1 MTAAP
6 AAPAAP
12 PDTDFGLALI
22 GCGGFGSYVLDAVRD
37 IPGLRVVVCA
47 DAERDRAAALA
58 ARCGPTVVVR
68 KTVGEAVSVP
78 GVDVVVLATPPVA
91 HADAAVTALRAG
103 KHVFCEKPIAL
114 TLEGAA
120 HVAAE
125 ADRAPGVFVVD
136 HVLRY
141 NPILRLLQRLG
152 GEGLLDAL
160 RRFSFENDA
169 SDEDL
174 GPDHWFW
181 DPARSGG
188 IHIEHGVHF
197 FDAASA
203 LMGSVPVEVQ
213 GTAVRRDGG
222 PVDIVVATATHP
234 GGGVATH
241 THSFTHAHRAE
252 RQLMRLDYG
261 FAEARVTGW
270 IPTFATITAWT
281 DDAGAARWERLPDRA
296 ADLLTVPGLRP
307 HGHERITVAVTR
319 GAGSDRPASGRG
331 VTRTVPH
338 RVDCVIDLGGEPRK
352 PYVYAESV
360 RAAMTDLLHCAVHGT
375 APVADARAG
384 LAAVAVAEAATRSA
398 QTGGRALP
406 VTAPTTG
413 TVGGAD

>member
-1 MTAAP
+1 MIAT
-6 AAPAAP
+6 
-12 PDTDFGLALI
+12 PDGEFGLALI
-22 GCGGFGSYVLDAVRD
+22 GCGGFGAYVLDSVRD
-37 IPGLRVVVCA
+37 VPGLRVVVCA
-47 DAERDRAAALA
+47 DPARARARALAERHDAAV
-58 ARCGPTVVVR
+58 CTTVE
-68 KTVGEAVSVP
+68 EAVTLP

-103 KHVFCEKPIAL
+103 KHVFCEKPIAV
-114 TLEGAA
+114 TLEAA
-120 HVAAE
+120 ARVAEE

-152 GEGLLDAL
+152 GEGLLDPL
-160 RRFSFENDA
+160 RRFAFENDA

-203 LMGSVPVEVQ
+203 LMGSDPVEVQ
-213 GTAVRRDGG
+213 GTAVRRPGG

-234 GGGVATH
+234 GGAVATH

-270 IPTFATITAWT
+270 IPTGATLTAWT
-281 DDAGAARWERLPDRA
+281 DEAGAPRWERLPERA
-296 ADLLTVPGLRP
+296 GELLAVPGARP
-307 HGHERITVAVTR
+307 HGQERITVSVTR

-331 VTRTVPH
+331 VRRVVPH
-338 RVDCVIDLGGEPRK
+338 RVDCVIDLGGEARK
-352 PYVYAESV
+352 QYVYAESV
-360 RAAMTDLLHCAVHGT
+360 RAAMSDLLHCAAHGGT
-375 APVADARAG
+375 PVADASAG
-384 LAAVAVAEAATRSA
+384 LAAVAVAQAATRSA
-398 QTGGRALP
+398 ESGRTLP
-406 VTAPTTG
+406 VTLPSPSAE
-413 TVGGAD
+413 GASG

>member
-1 MTAAP
+1 MIAT
-6 AAPAAP
+6 
-12 PDTDFGLALI
+12 PDAEFGLALI
-22 GCGGFGSYVLDAVRD
+22 GCGGFGAYVLDAVRD

-47 DAERDRAAALA
+47 DPDRDRARALA
-58 ARCGPTVVVR
+58 ERHGAAVCTTVE
-68 KTVGEAVSVP
+68 EAVTLP
-78 GVDVVVLATPPVA
+78 GVDVVVLATPPAA

-103 KHVFCEKPIAL
+103 KHVFCEKPIAV
-114 TLEGAA
+114 TLEAA
-120 HVAAE
+120 ARVAEE

-152 GEGLLDAL
+152 GEGLLDPL
-160 RRFSFENDA
+160 RRFAFENDA

-203 LMGSVPVEVQ
+203 LMGSDPVEVQ
-213 GTAVRRDGG
+213 GTAVRRPGG

-234 GGGVATH
+234 GGAVATH

-270 IPTFATITAWT
+270 IPTYATLTAWT
-281 DDAGAARWERLPDRA
+281 DEAGAARWERLPERA
-296 ADLLTVPGLRP
+296 GELLAVPGLRP
-307 HGHERITVAVTR
+307 HGQERITVSVTR

-331 VTRTVPH
+331 VRRVVPH
-338 RVDCVIDLGGEPRK
+338 RVDCVIDLGGETRK
-352 PYVYAESV
+352 QYVYAESV
-360 RAAMTDLLHCAVHGT
+360 RAAMSDLLHCAAHGGT
-375 APVADARAG
+375 PVADASAG
-384 LAAVAVAEAATRSA
+384 LAAVAVAEAATCSA
-398 QTGGRALP
+398 ESGRTLP
-406 VTAPTTG
+406 VTIPSPSTTG
-413 TVGGAD
+413 ESG